1 MDNKILTVAIDAVKG
16 RSMGNYTAA
25 DTSDALR
32 EAFIELNGGSTVIS
46 PKTFY
51 KGTPLYA
58 LVQEL
63 IPVII
68 DEGIKADGNPLFNL
82 VDYRNIADG
91 DAAEFDIEGDASFVV
106 ASVANGVQGVRRQRI
121 TGGEVVKVPTEMKIV
136 RVYEN
141 LGRLL
146 AGRIDFN
153 KFVDGVAK
161 AFKEYINTAAVTAL
175 QGLTADTYNLD
186 SNYVITGTADAGD
199 VIDVISHVEAAT
211 GKKAMILGTKAA
223 IRKLGADATYDV
235 TYSADRNSDLY
246 NNGYVGKFAGTTV
259 LAIEQAHKPGTS
271 TFAIDDGAIWVVAA
285 EDKPIK
291 VVNAGEGLL
300 IERNATENA
309 DLTQE
314 YAFAQGIGVGVA
326 CAAKLGYC
334 KLA

>member
-25 DTSDALR
+25 DTSESLR
-32 EAFIELNGGSTVIS
+32 NAFIEMNGGSTKIS

-68 DEGIKADGNPLFNL
+68 EEGIQAERNPLFNL
-82 VDYRNIADG
+82 VEYRNIAEG
-91 DAAEFDIEGDASFVV
+91 DIAEFDIEGDANFVV
-106 ASVANGVQGVRRQRI
+106 ASVANGIQGVRRQRI
-121 TGGEVVKVPTEMKIV
+121 VGGDAIKVPTEMKIV

-161 AFKEYINTAAVTAL
+161 AFNEYIVTAAYTAL
-175 QGLTADTYNLD
+175 AGITANTYNLD
-186 SNYVITGTADAGD
+186 GTYVKSGSMNPEDLLEL
-199 VIDVISHVEAAT
+199 VNHVEAAT
-211 GKKAMILGTKAA
+211 GKKAMILGTKTAV
-223 IRKLGADATYDV
+223 RKLGAEV
-235 TYSADRNSDLY
+235 TYSAEQNADLY
-246 NNGYVGKFAGTTV
+246 NKGYIAKFGGTDV
-259 LAIEQAHKPGTS
+259 VALEQAHIPGTS
-271 TFAIDDGAIWVVAA
+271 EFALADDALWIIAT
-285 EDKPIK
+285 EDKPVK
-291 VVNAGEGLL
+291 VVNEGEGLL
-300 IERNATENA
+300 VEGDAAKNA

-314 YAFAQGIGVGVA
+314 YVYGQGVGVGVV
-326 CAAKLGYC
+326 CAAKLGYWYSIV
-334 KLA
+334 